1 MPGESTSGSAP
12 AARSRARALTIS
24 GLVVVLLLVA
34 ALILSQTRGG
44 GNNGAEG
51 GTAGDSPTTGEEAS
65 APVDSTD
72 VPEDASTEPPAP
84 LDVDGPATGPIDD
97 IDAEQARVEES
108 VGLVVE
114 ATNELTERGD
124 GAIDG
129 LEAIATGFV
138 LGELENLSREYAE
151 QGYTQSGEAR
161 IVSSELVSADLDAD
175 PPHIVIDVCIDVS
188 AITLTDAAGN
198 DVSDLLYNP
207 GHPVRH
213 EYGADFVDDVWK
225 VSTHE
230 IPETQDCP
238 SPEEA

>member
-1 MPGESTSGSAP
+1 
-12 AARSRARALTIS
+12 
-24 GLVVVLLLVA
+24 
-34 ALILSQTRGG
+34 
-44 GNNGAEG
+44 
-51 GTAGDSPTTGEEAS
+51 
-65 APVDSTD
+65 
-72 VPEDASTEPPAP
+72 
-84 LDVDGPATGPIDD
+84 
-97 IDAEQARVEES
+97 
-108 VGLVVE
+108 
-114 ATNELTERGD
+114 
-124 GAIDG
+124 
-129 LEAIATGFV
+129 
-138 LGELENLSREYAE
+138 
-151 QGYTQSGEAR
+151 
-161 IVSSELVSADLDAD
+161 VSSELVSADLDAD